1 MSLLSTGA
9 PIRQPLHISACS
21 HLASIQTSQVMTEEE
36 LIAKLEKVERLFA
49 GATSDGERLAA
60 SLAQKRLT
68 ERLQEFAKTE
78 QAEEWKFSMNDEWSR
93 KLFTALLRRY
103 GITPYRYKRQRYT
116 TVMARVPASFVN
128 EILWP
133 EYSELNNVLTSYLAS
148 VTDRVI
154 NNHIHK
160 NSGDAEV
167 VAEPKSLGGV

>member
-1 MSLLSTGA
+1 MVKVLACWRRLFSQSSA
-9 PIRQPLHISACS
+9 P
-21 HLASIQTSQVMTEEE
+21 MTEEE

-60 SLAQKRLT
+60 SLAQARLK
-68 ERLQEFAKTE
+68 ERLEEFVEIE
-78 QAEEWKFSMNDEWSR
+78 QAEEWKFSLNDQWSR
-93 KLFTALLRRY
+93 KLFVALLRRY
-103 GITPYRYKRQRYT
+103 GIKPYRYKRQRHT

-148 VTDRVI
+148 ITDRVI

-160 NSGDAEV
+160 NTDEAEV
-167 VAEPKSLGGV
+167 VEQSRSLGAG